1 MRAETTGDAENT
13 TSEFPE
19 PPDTTPSA
27 IPQILKSNSES
38 AGSSDFDETA
48 HNESPHN
55 DPADD
60 SDSPTVEIDTSADK
74 ADKQKK
80 RPKKQPATASVHKQD
95 EPRFSDADD
104 DNDDDMDTT
113 DFESS
118 LAPRRENAD
127 HAST

>member
-1 MRAETTGDAENT
+1 MM
-13 TSEFPE
+13 
-19 PPDTTPSA
+19 
-27 IPQILKSNSES
+27 KSNSES
-38 AGSSDFDETA
+38 AGSSDFDEDVIA
-48 HNESPHN
+48 HDESLHN

-60 SDSPTVEIDTSADK
+60 SDSPTVEIDTSEHK

-80 RPKKQPATASVHKQD
+80 RPKKQPATASVHKRED
-95 EPRFSDADD
+95 EPHFSAADD
-104 DNDDDMDTT
+104 DNDDDVDTT